1 MPITRR
7 FIDWQQPALVAV
19 VADLVAKNQV
29 MGFCDLSETIVVFPG
44 HRAARR
50 FLELLAG
57 RTQNRNVP
65 PVVITVGDLPE
76 KLYRPQKP
84 FADELTQRLA
94 WKLALRNLPQALV
107 REVIPHPPEDKSV
120 DAWLHIGEML
130 AQLHRELAADRLR
143 FSDVLTKMA
152 SQPEFTETR
161 RWEALSEIQAEYLR
175 ILDGLELWD
184 QQTAR
189 LVAIEQ
195 RECQTRKQIVLV
207 GTVDMNRTLREMLD
221 QVADQVTVFIH
232 APSDLKWHF
241 DPHGCLEPRHWVDRP
256 IELLPEQMVLAEKP
270 ADQALAIASHLAS
283 LNGKLRVDEIT
294 IGVADDTLV
303 PTTQRVLSQSGIT
316 TRWVAGQMFRD
327 SPLAHLLRGLVEY
340 LESRQT
346 YPFAAFV
353 RHPDVSAW
361 LAQQG
366 ADPAWVIA
374 LDKYISEHFP
384 ASLGHW
390 LGLPE
395 RSEPC
400 RQAFDLI
407 EALLAPLLEPA
418 RLAEEW
424 AEPLV
429 EWLLQLYAHRE
440 FSREVAAD
448 VAALDACDRFVK
460 ALKALQN
467 LPESLAPS
475 VNAAQALRLALE
487 QLDRQ
492 LIPPSQHDE
501 ALELLGWLELPL
513 DDAQELIVAG
523 FNEGSVPS
531 SLNADLF
538 LPNSLRSQLGM
549 TDNTRRLARD
559 VYALTAILHSRRR
572 VTLIAGKSD
581 PRGDALRPSRLWFAT
596 DPETVARRI
605 QTFYGEANVAFFSE
619 KGRPFSD
626 KMATFDGGGWP
637 GLKALRKARNAS
649 EATFPAGPCAK
660 PPDPATRDGIPWAS
674 EEEEDSRSLT
684 TSATITHLTVPR
696 PDPERSFEGAIPV
709 TGFSAY
715 LASPYRFYL
724 GHVLKLRTLDDD
736 VEELDARDFGNLLH
750 SVLKGFGRSDWK
762 HSQDEAAIAR
772 YLDQQLDI
780 SADLMYGGDPLFP
793 VQIQIEQA
801 RDRLKAFAAWQA
813 KRALEGWEIIFTEK
827 ESEVTLALEGERTVQ
842 VHGKIDRIDRHRG
855 DHTWAILDYK
865 TGEQRRPPREVHFA
879 KGQWVDLQLP
889 LYRLLAEPHGVT
901 GDVQLGYISI
911 PRDNDRLECLLA
923 DWSEEDLREAE
934 AVARLTAG
942 RILDR
947 EFWQILDRP
956 PISQSEFGPICQDGV
971 LDREV
976 VV

>member
-19 VADLVAKNQV
+19 VGELVAKHQV
-29 MGFCDLSETIVVFPG
+29 MGFCDLSGMTVVFPG

-65 PVVITVGDLPE
+65 PEVITVGDLPE

-94 WKLALRNLPQALV
+94 WKLALRNLPHDLV
-107 REVIPHPPEDKSV
+107 REVIPHPPEEKNV

-130 AQLHRELAADRLR
+130 ASLHRELAADRLR

-152 SQPEFTETR
+152 SKPEFTETR

-175 ILDGLELWD
+175 ILDGLSLWD

-195 RECQTRKQIVLV
+195 HECQTRKQIVLV
-207 GTVDMNRTLREMLD
+207 GTVDMNQTLREMLD
-221 QVADQVTVFIH
+221 QVAEQVTVYIH

-270 ADQALAIASHLAS
+270 ADQAQAIATQLAA
-283 LNGKLRVDEIT
+283 LNGSRRVDEIT
-294 IGVADDTLV
+294 IGLADDTLV
-303 PTTQRVLSQSGIT
+303 PTTQRVLSQSGVS

-327 SPLAHLLRGLVEY
+327 SPLAHLLRGLVAY
-340 LESRQT
+340 LETRHT
-346 YPFAAFV
+346 HPFAALV

-366 ADPAWVIA
+366 ADPAWVSA

-400 RQAFDLI
+400 RQAFELI
-407 EALLAPLLEPA
+407 ETAIAPLLEPA
-418 RLAEEW
+418 RMAGEW
-424 AEPLV
+424 AEPLI
-429 EWLLQLYAHRE
+429 EWLLNLYAHRE
-440 FSREVAAD
+440 FNREDAAD
-448 VAALDACDRFVK
+448 AAALNASERFVK
-460 ALKALQN
+460 ALRGLQN
-467 LPESLAPS
+467 LPEPLAPS

-492 LIPPSQHDE
+492 LIPPSQDDA

-531 SLNADLF
+531 SLNSDLF

-549 TDNTRRLARD
+549 TDNSRRLARD

-572 VTLIAGKSD
+572 VTLIAGRTDS
-581 PRGDALRPSRLWFAT
+581 RGDALRPSRLWFAA
-596 DPETVARRI
+596 DAETVARRI
-605 QTFYGEANVAFFSE
+605 QTFYGEMPERSRSRETSAE
-619 KGRPFSD
+619 IQK
-626 KMATFDGGGWP
+626 ATEVEDG
-637 GLKALRKARNAS
+637 
-649 EATFPAGPCAK
+649 
-660 PPDPATRDGIPWAS
+660 
-674 EEEEDSRSLT
+674 RSLT
-684 TSATITHLTVPR
+684 TSATASRLTVPR

-750 SVLKGFGRSDWK
+750 YVLKGFGHSDWK

-780 SADLMYGGDPLFP
+780 TADLTYGGDPLFP

-813 KRALEGWEIIFTEK
+813 KRALDGWEIIFTEK
-827 ESEVTLALEGERTVQ
+827 ASEVTLALGDERTVQ
-842 VHGKIDRIDRHRG
+842 IHGKIDRIDRHRG
-855 DHTWAILDYK
+855 DQTWAILDYK
-865 TGEQRRPPREVHFA
+865 TAEQRRAPSEVHFS

-901 GDVQLGYISI
+901 GDIQLGYISI

-923 DWSEEDLREAE
+923 DWSEEELREAE
-934 AVARLTAG
+934 AVARHTAN
-942 RILDR
+942 RILNKD
-947 EFWQILDRP
+947 FWQVLDRP

>member
-7 FIDWQQPALVAV
+7 FIDWQEPALVAV
-19 VADLVAKNQV
+19 VAELVAKNQV
-29 MGFCDLSETIVVFPG
+29 MGFCDLSGMTVVFPG
-44 HRAARR
+44 QRAARR

-65 PVVITVGDLPE
+65 PEVITVGDLPE

-94 WKLALRNLPQALV
+94 WKLALRNLPHALV
-107 REVIPHPPEDKSV
+107 REVIPHPPEEKNV

-130 AQLHRELAADRLR
+130 AKLHRELAADRLR
-143 FSDVLTKMA
+143 FADVLTKMA
-152 SQPEFTETR
+152 SQPEFSEAP
-161 RWEALSEIQAEYLR
+161 RWQALSEIQVEYLR
-175 ILDGLELWD
+175 ILDGLQLWD

-195 RECQTRKQIVLV
+195 RECQTKKQIVLV
-207 GTVDMNRTLREMLD
+207 GTVDMNQTLREMLD
-221 QVADQVTVFIH
+221 QVADQVTVYIH
-232 APSDLKWHF
+232 APPDLKWHF

-256 IELLPEQMVLAEKP
+256 IELLPEQLVLAEKP
-270 ADQALAIASHLAS
+270 ADQAQAIASHLAS
-283 LNGKLRVDEIT
+283 LNGKLRVDEMT
-294 IGVADDTLV
+294 IGLADDTLV
-303 PTTQRVLSQSGIT
+303 PTTQRVLSQSGVA

-327 SPLAHLLRGLVEY
+327 SPLARLLRGLVEY
-340 LESRQT
+340 LETRQT
-346 YPFAAFV
+346 HPFAAFV

-361 LAQQG
+361 LAHQG

-374 LDKYISEHFP
+374 LDKYISEHLP

-407 EALLAPLLEPA
+407 ETLIAPLLGPA

-424 AEPLV
+424 AEPLIG
-429 EWLLQLYAHRE
+429 WLLQLYAHRE
-440 FSREVAAD
+440 FRREVAAD
-448 VAALDACDRFVK
+448 AAALDACDRFVK
-460 ALKALQN
+460 ALQALQK
-467 LPESLAPS
+467 LPELLAPS
-475 VNAAQALRLALE
+475 VSAAQALRLALE
-487 QLDRQ
+487 SLDRQ

-531 SLNADLF
+531 ALNSDLF

-572 VTLIAGKSD
+572 VTLIAGRSD
-581 PRGDALRPSRLWFAT
+581 PRGDALRPSRLWFAA

-605 QTFYGEANVAFFSE
+605 QTFYGEAPAEGSVGFSPRLLDE
-619 KGRPFSD
+619 DALAWAKAH
-626 KMATFDGGGWP
+626 ATVDD
-637 GLKALRKARNAS
+637 
-649 EATFPAGPCAK
+649 ATPLP
-660 PPDPATRDGIPWAS
+660 TR
-674 EEEEDSRSLT
+674 LT
-684 TSATITHLTVPR
+684 IPR
-696 PDPERSFEGAIPV
+696 PDPERQFEGAIPV

-827 ESEVTLALEGERTVQ
+827 ASEVTLALSDERTVQ
-842 VHGKIDRIDRHRG
+842 IHGKIDRIDRHHG
-855 DHTWAILDYK
+855 DHAWAILDYK
-865 TGEQRRPPREVHFA
+865 TGEQRRHPREVHFA

-923 DWSEEDLREAE
+923 DWSEEELREAE
-934 AVARLTAG
+934 AVARHMAT

-956 PISQSEFGPICQDGV
+956 LISPSDFGPICQDGV

-976 VV
+976 IV

>member
-19 VADLVAKNQV
+19 VADLVAKMQV
-29 MGFCDLSETIVVFPG
+29 MGFCDLSQMTVVFPG

-65 PVVITVGDLPE
+65 PEVITVGDLPE

-94 WKLALRNLPQALV
+94 WKLALRNLPHDLV
-107 REVIPHPPEDKSV
+107 REVIPHPPEEKSV

-130 AQLHRELAADRLR
+130 AKLHRELAADRLR

-161 RWEALSEIQAEYLR
+161 RWQALSEIQAEYLR

-207 GTVDMNRTLREMLD
+207 GTVDMNQTLREMLD
-221 QVADQVTVFIH
+221 QVAEQVTVYIH
-232 APSDLKWHF
+232 APPDLKWHF
-241 DPHGCLEPRHWVDRP
+241 DPHGCLEPKHWVDRP

-270 ADQALAIASHLAS
+270 ADQAQAIATHLAA
-283 LNGKLRVDEIT
+283 LNGRLRVDEIT
-294 IGVADDTLV
+294 IGLADDTLV
-303 PTTQRVLSQSGIT
+303 PTTQRVLSQSGVS

-340 LESRQT
+340 LETRQT
-346 YPFAAFV
+346 HPFAALV

-374 LDKYISEHFP
+374 LDKYIREHFP

-400 RQAFDLI
+400 RQAYELI
-407 EALLAPLLEPA
+407 ETLIAPLLEPA
-418 RLAEEW
+418 RMAGEW
-424 AEPLV
+424 AEPLI
-429 EWLLQLYAHRE
+429 EWLLNLYAHRE
-440 FSREVAAD
+440 FNREVAAD
-448 VAALDACDRFVK
+448 VAALDACERFVT
-460 ALKALQN
+460 ALRALQN

-475 VNAAQALRLALE
+475 VNAAQALRLTLE

-523 FNEGSVPS
+523 FNEGGVPS
-531 SLNADLF
+531 SLNSDLF

-572 VTLIAGKSD
+572 VTLIAGRSD
-581 PRGDALRPSRLWFAT
+581 PRGDALRPSRLWFAA
-596 DPETVARRI
+596 DAETVARRI
-605 QTFYGEANVAFFSE
+605 QTFYGEAPESSRIRKNSAVSLEA
-619 KGRPFSD
+619 SD
-626 KMATFDGGGWP
+626 SVEDG
-637 GLKALRKARNAS
+637 
-649 EATFPAGPCAK
+649 
-660 PPDPATRDGIPWAS
+660 
-674 EEEEDSRSLT
+674 RSLT
-684 TSATITHLTVPR
+684 TSATGSRLTVSR
-696 PDPERSFEGAIPV
+696 PDPERSFDGAIPV
-709 TGFSAY
+709 TGFSSY

-762 HSQDEAAIAR
+762 HSKDEAAIAR

-813 KRALEGWEIIFTEK
+813 KRALDGWEIIFTEK
-827 ESEVTLALEGERTVQ
+827 GGEVTLALGDERTVQ
-842 VHGKIDRIDRHRG
+842 IHGQIDRIDRHRG

-865 TGEQRRPPREVHFA
+865 TGEQRRAPREVHFA
-879 KGQWVDLQLP
+879 RGQWVDLQLP

-923 DWSEEDLREAE
+923 DWSEEELREAE

-942 RILDR
+942 RILNR

-976 VV
+976 IV

>member
-29 MGFCDLSETIVVFPG
+29 MGFCDLSGMTVVFPG
-44 HRAARR
+44 QRAARR

-65 PVVITVGDLPE
+65 PEVITVGDLPE

-94 WKLALRNLPQALV
+94 WKLALRNLPHDLV
-107 REVIPHPPEDKSV
+107 REVIPHPPEDKHV

-130 AQLHRELAADRLR
+130 AKLHRELAADRLR
-143 FSDVLTKMA
+143 FADVLTKMA

-161 RWEALSEIQAEYLR
+161 RWQALSEIQAEYLR
-175 ILDGLELWD
+175 ILDGLQLWD

-207 GTVDMNRTLREMLD
+207 GTVDMNQTLREMLD
-221 QVADQVTVFIH
+221 QVADQVTVYIH
-232 APSDLKWHF
+232 APSDLQWHF

-270 ADQALAIASHLAS
+270 ADQAQSIASHLAS

-294 IGVADDTLV
+294 IGLADDALV
-303 PTTQRVLSQSGIT
+303 PTTQRVLSQSGVA
-316 TRWVAGQMFRD
+316 TRWVAGQMVRD
-327 SPLAHLLRGLVEY
+327 SPLAQLLRGLIEY
-340 LESRQT
+340 LETRQT
-346 YPFAAFV
+346 HPFAALV

-361 LAQQG
+361 LAHQG

-374 LDKYISEHFP
+374 LDKYIREHFP

-395 RSEPC
+395 RSASC
-400 RQAFDLI
+400 RQAFELI
-407 EALLAPLLEPA
+407 EAMIAPLLEPA
-418 RLAEEW
+418 RLAGEW
-424 AEPLV
+424 TEPLI
-429 EWLLQLYAHRE
+429 EWLLSLYAHRE
-440 FSREVAAD
+440 FHREVAAD
-448 VAALDACDRFVK
+448 AAAIDACERFVT
-460 ALKALQN
+460 ALRSLQN
-467 LPESLAPS
+467 LPELLAPS
-475 VNAAQALRLALE
+475 VNAAQALRLTLE

-513 DDAQELIVAG
+513 DDAQELIIAG
-523 FNEGSVPS
+523 FNEGNVPS
-531 SLNADLF
+531 SLNSDLF
-538 LPNSLRSQLGM
+538 LPNSLRSPLGM
-549 TDNTRRLARD
+549 TDNSRRLARD

-572 VTLIAGKSD
+572 VTLIAGRSD
-581 PRGDALRPSRLWFAT
+581 PRGDALRPSRLWFAA
-596 DPETVARRI
+596 DAETVARRI
-605 QTFYGEANVAFFSE
+605 QSFYGEVLQRSVGLSPRKSAPPQDAWAQAH
-619 KGRPFSD
+619 
-626 KMATFDGGGWP
+626 AT
-637 GLKALRKARNAS
+637 
-649 EATFPAGPCAK
+649 
-660 PPDPATRDGIPWAS
+660 
-674 EEEEDSRSLT
+674 EEETPRPT
-684 TSATITHLTVPR
+684 RLTVPR
-696 PDPERSFEGAIPV
+696 PDPERQFDGAIPV

-750 SVLKGFGRSDWK
+750 GVLKGFGHSDWK
-762 HSQDEAAIAR
+762 HSKDEAAIAR
-772 YLDQQLDI
+772 YLDQQLDTT
-780 SADLMYGGDPLFP
+780 ADLTYGGDPLFP

-813 KRALEGWEIIFTEK
+813 RRALEGWEIIFTEK
-827 ESEVTLALEGERTVQ
+827 ASEVTLALGDERSVQ

-865 TGEQRRPPREVHFA
+865 TGEQRRAPSEVHFA

-923 DWSEEDLREAE
+923 DWSEEELREAE
-934 AVARLTAG
+934 AVARSTAS
-942 RILDR
+942 RILNR
-947 EFWQILDRP
+947 EFWQVLDRP
-956 PISQSEFGPICQDGV
+956 PISPSEFGPICQDGV

-976 VV
+976 IV

>member
-19 VADLVAKNQV
+19 VAELVAKNQV
-29 MGFCDLSETIVVFPG
+29 MGFCDLSGMTVVFPG

-65 PVVITVGDLPE
+65 PEVITVGDLPE

-94 WKLALRNLPQALV
+94 WKLALRNLPHDLV

-130 AQLHRELAADRLR
+130 AKLHRELAADRLR
-143 FSDVLTKMA
+143 FADVLTKMA
-152 SQPEFTETR
+152 SKPEFTEAG
-161 RWEALSEIQAEYLR
+161 RWQALSEIQAEYLR
-175 ILDGLELWD
+175 ILDGLQLWD

-195 RECQTRKQIVLV
+195 RECQTRQQIVLV
-207 GTVDMNRTLREMLD
+207 GTVDMNQTLRQMLD
-221 QVADQVTVFIH
+221 QVAEQVTVYIH
-232 APSDLKWHF
+232 APPDLKWHF

-256 IELLPEQMVLAEKP
+256 IELLPEQMVLADKP
-270 ADQALAIASHLAS
+270 ADQSQAIATHLAG
-283 LNGKLRVDEIT
+283 LNGSRRVDEIT

-303 PTTQRVLSQSGIT
+303 PTTQQVLSQSGVT

-340 LESRQT
+340 LETRQT
-346 YPFAAFV
+346 QTFAAFV
-353 RHPDVSAW
+353 RHPDVAAW

-366 ADPAWVIA
+366 ADPTWVIA

-384 ASLGHW
+384 SSLGHW

-400 RQAFDLI
+400 RQAYDLI
-407 EALLAPLLEPA
+407 ETLIAPLLEPA

-424 AEPLV
+424 AEPLI
-429 EWLLQLYAHRE
+429 EWLLTLYAHRE
-440 FSREVAAD
+440 FHREVAAD
-448 VAALDACDRFVK
+448 AAALDACERFVK

-475 VNAAQALRLALE
+475 VSAAQALRLALE
-487 QLDRQ
+487 SLDRQ

-531 SLNADLF
+531 SLNSDLF

-549 TDNTRRLARD
+549 TDNSRRLARD

-572 VTLIAGKSD
+572 VTLIAGRSD
-581 PRGDALRPSRLWFAT
+581 PRGDALRPSRLWFAA
-596 DPETVARRI
+596 DPETVAKRI
-605 QTFYGEANVAFFSE
+605 QTFYGESNVAFFSE
-619 KGRPFSD
+619 KGRPFSE
-626 KMATFDGGGWP
+626 KKATSDD
-637 GLKALRKARNAS
+637 AIS
-649 EATFPAGPCAK
+649 
-660 PPDPATRDGIPWAS
+660 PPPR
-674 EEEEDSRSLT
+674 
-684 TSATITHLTVPR
+684 LTVPR

-762 HSQDEAAIAR
+762 HSKDEAAISR

-813 KRALEGWEIIFTEK
+813 KRALDGWEIIFTEK
-827 ESEVTLALEGERTVQ
+827 ESEVTLALDDERAVQ
-842 VHGKIDRIDRHRG
+842 IHGKIDRIDRHRD
-855 DHTWAILDYK
+855 DHRWAILDYK
-865 TGEQRRPPREVHFA
+865 TGEQRRPPREVHYA

-923 DWSEEDLREAE
+923 DWSEEELHEAE
-934 AVARLTAG
+934 AVARLTAS
-942 RILDR
+942 RILNR
-947 EFWQILDRP
+947 EFRQILDRP
-956 PISQSEFGPICQDGV
+956 PISPSEFSPICQDGV

-976 VV
+976 IV

>member
-19 VADLVAKNQV
+19 VADLVAKTQV
-29 MGFCDLSETIVVFPG
+29 LGFCDLSQSIVVFPG

-65 PVVITVGDLPE
+65 PEVITVGELPE

-94 WKLALRNLPQALV
+94 WKLALRNLPHELV

-130 AQLHRELAADRLR
+130 AKLHRELAADRLR

-175 ILDGLELWD
+175 ILDGLQLWD

-195 RECQTRKQIVLV
+195 HECQTKKQIILV
-207 GTVDMNRTLREMLD
+207 GTVDMNHTLREMLD
-221 QVADQVTVFIH
+221 QVADQVTVYIH

-241 DPHGCLEPRHWVDRP
+241 DPHGCLEPRHWIDRP
-256 IELLPEQMVLAEKP
+256 IALLPEQLVLAEKP
-270 ADQALAIASHLAS
+270 ADQAQAIATQLAA
-283 LNGKLRVDEIT
+283 LNGSRRVDEIT
-294 IGVADDTLV
+294 IGLADDTLV
-303 PTTQRVLSQSGIT
+303 PTTQRVLSQSGVA
-316 TRWVAGQMFRD
+316 TRWVAGQMVRD
-327 SPLAHLLRGLVEY
+327 SPLAHLLRGLVDY
-340 LESRQT
+340 LETRQT
-346 YPFAAFV
+346 HPFAALV

-361 LAQQG
+361 LAHQG

-374 LDKYISEHFP
+374 LDKYISEHLP

-400 RQAFDLI
+400 RRAFELI
-407 EALLAPLLEPA
+407 EAMIAPLLEPA
-418 RLAEEW
+418 RMAGEW
-424 AEPLV
+424 AEPLI
-429 EWLLQLYAHRE
+429 EWLLNLYAHRE
-440 FSREVAAD
+440 FHREVAAD
-448 VAALDACDRFVK
+448 AAALDACERFVK
-460 ALKALQN
+460 ALHALQN

-475 VNAAQALRLALE
+475 VNAAQALRLVLE

-492 LIPPSQHDE
+492 LIPPSQNDE
-501 ALELLGWLELPL
+501 ALEILGWLELPL

-531 SLNADLF
+531 SLNSDLF
-538 LPNSLRSQLGM
+538 LPNSLRSPLGM
-549 TDNTRRLARD
+549 TDNSRRLARD

-572 VTLIAGKSD
+572 VTLIAGRSD
-581 PRGDALRPSRLWFAT
+581 PRGDALRPSRLWFAA
-596 DPETVARRI
+596 DAETVARRI
-605 QTFYGEANVAFFSE
+605 QTFYGEAPESSVGFSP
-619 KGRPFSD
+619 R
-626 KMATFDGGGWP
+626 
-637 GLKALRKARNAS
+637 LL
-649 EATFPAGPCAK
+649 
-660 PPDPATRDGIPWAS
+660 
-674 EEEEDSRSLT
+674 EEDALAWAKAH
-684 TSATITHLTVPR
+684 ATDDGDSPRPARLTVPR
-696 PDPERSFEGAIPV
+696 PDPEQSFNGPLPV
-709 TGFSAY
+709 TGFSAF

-801 RDRLKAFAAWQA
+801 RDRLKAFAQWQA
-813 KRALEGWEIIFTEK
+813 KRAVEGWEIIFTEK
-827 ESEVTLALEGERTVQ
+827 GGEVTLALDDERTVQ
-842 VHGKIDRIDRHRG
+842 IHGQIDRIDRHRG

-865 TGEQRRPPREVHFA
+865 TGEQRRAPREIHFS

-923 DWSEEDLREAE
+923 DWSEEELREAE
-934 AVARLTAG
+934 AVARLTAS
-942 RILDR
+942 RILNR

-976 VV
+976 IV